1 MMATDI
7 NQTTNA
13 VVDIDLS
20 AIRKKRFR
28 IDGDDN
34 KILELNTSDL
44 NILSRLKE
52 SYPKLQKLSEQAAE
66 EWPNELDSDTDNPPI
81 DSQEMEKAVNFLVR
95 IDNEMREI
103 VDYIFDAPVSKLCA
117 DSGSMYDP
125 INGQFRYEHIIST
138 LGNLYEV
145 ELSNEM
151 TKLSS
156 RVQKHTN
163 KYTKAKKR

>member
-1 MMATDI
+1 MAEVTNI
-7 NQTTNA
+7 NNQTNI
-13 VVDIDLS
+13 IDLDLS
-20 AIRKKRFR
+20 PIRKKRFR
-28 IDGDDN
+28 IDGDDS

-44 NILSRLKE
+44 NILPRLRE

-66 EWPNELDSDTDNPPI
+66 EWPDGLDTEQENSI
-81 DSQEMEKAVNFLVR
+81 DSPEMDKAVNFLVR
-95 IDNEMREI
+95 IDKEMRDI

-125 INGQFRYEHIIST
+125 INGQFRYEYIISV
-138 LGNLYEV
+138 LGKLYEG
-145 ELSNEM
+145 ELETEM
-151 TKLSS
+151 TKISS